1 MNQTFDSNSVQPPA
15 GSSRTDQVSGQIAQL
30 AQQAQNGAK
39 NFYWIAGLSVVNS
52 LITAFGGNFYLVM
65 GMAITL
71 VVDYIAV
78 GMVQEV
84 PEMRMIFTVI
94 AVVISLILSGI
105 TALFGFLAVKGKS
118 WAYITGM
125 VFYGIDTLIMLVLQD
140 WVGFAF
146 HLFFLYAL
154 FTGLRA
160 LNQLKKLEP
169 ARQMDFPQN
178 IG

>member
-1 MNQTFDSNSVQPPA
+1 MNQSFDSNPVQPPTGNLQA
-15 GSSRTDQVSGQIAQL
+15 NQMSGQIAQL
-30 AQQAQNGAK
+30 TQQAQNGAK
-39 NFYWIAGLSVVNS
+39 NFYWIAALSVVNS

-65 GMAITL
+65 GMAVTL

-78 GMVQEV
+78 AVAEDV
-84 PEMRMIFTVI
+84 PEMKMVI
-94 AVVISLILSGI
+94 TLVAIGISLILSGI
-105 TALFGFLAVKGKS
+105 TAVFGFFAIKGKS
-118 WAYITGM
+118 WAYIIGM

-146 HLFFLYAL
+146 HLFFMYAL

-160 LNQLKKLEP
+160 LLQLKKLEP